1 MCMAL
6 WVRGLLENVFGVNTN
21 KLSYRIGG
29 LNEPGH
35 EECLSLDLSPGMDV
49 VAIPPDTTFDA
60 LLNAGELGA
69 VIASSPPKAFVEDEP
84 QITSLFTVQ
93 RQRSR
98 ITFDELEYF
107 RS

>member
-1 MCMAL
+1 MAF
-6 WVRGLLENVFGVNTN
+6 WVRGLLENVFWVNTN
-21 KLSYRIGG
+21 TLSYRIDG

-60 LLNAGELGA
+60 LLNACELGA
-69 VIASSPPKAFVEDEP
+69 VIAPSPPKAFVEDEP
-84 QITSLFTVQ
+84 KITSLFTVQ
-93 RQRSR
+93 RRRSR
-98 ITFDELEYF
+98 ITLDELAYS